1 MLFWIFYILF
11 CVVIGGIAKHS
22 GRNTGKWFFISLL
35 TSPVIG
41 GMLLTIFWLF
51 KGTLTPEQPKIVT
64 SGMFS
69 NYMAAYVYVTK
80 YYTIDNDHKAS
91 AAADLFKYATCRDD
105 CDKLIAKYIN

>member
-1 MLFWIFYILF
+1 MTFWIFFVLF

-22 GRNTGKWFFISLL
+22 GRNPGKWFFISLL

-41 GMLLTIFWLF
+41 GVLLTIFWLF
-51 KGTLTPEQPKIVT
+51 NGTLQLERLKT
-64 SGMFS
+64 SCMFS
-69 NYMAAYVYVTK
+69 NYMAAYSYVSK
-80 YYTIDNDHKAS
+80 HYSIDNDHKAS

>member
-1 MLFWIFYILF
+1 MTFWIFFILF

-22 GRNTGKWFFISLL
+22 GRNPGKWFFISLL

-41 GMLLTIFWLF
+41 GVLLTIFWLF
-51 KGTLTPEQPKIVT
+51 NGTLQLERLKT

-69 NYMAAYVYVTK
+69 NYMAAYAYVAK
-80 YYTIDNDHKAS
+80 HYSIDNDHKAS